1 MKIKDILQLSWLN
14 IKSSKFKNIIFVS
27 VIAIFMTIIM
37 CIFSGRNSF
46 LKFVDDNMN
55 GDFEFRLIGVMTNN
69 YNNQELKENLEK
81 MNIKHV
87 TNVFKDSNAFYQLVN
102 FGDDSF
108 SKIDLYG
115 NYKGINYTIDSG
127 REIKND
133 NEMIC
138 SSKFYPGNW
147 TEVHNDDDF
156 VNMKEHLNEEFKI
169 SFDKYYIIDNNNRE
183 LIKSYE
189 YKLKLVG
196 TFDVNKDLTGY
207 DVCYVSTHFFEKIS
221 EENTS
226 IYKDEEAINEFEN
239 QVFVLVDK
247 YKNIDS
253 VTKKL
258 TDSGY
263 QTQLYAELDLSF
275 FTTVEFVINIIT
287 IIITI
292 ISIVCVYLFI
302 KNILEEN
309 CKNIALYK
317 LLGYNDKNINLIFS
331 SQYVINTSIALII
344 SIVLSNII
352 KIIISSILALDP
364 NFSVLNIYIY
374 YGHSIVY
381 FIFVITII
389 LISTNYLFKNKFNY
403 IQPIKLMED
412 KL

>member
-156 VNMKEHLNEEFKI
+156 VNMNEHLNEEFKI

-207 DVCYVSTHFFEKIS
+207 DVCYVSTDFFEKIS

-302 KNILEEN
+302 K
-309 CKNIALYK
+309 C
-317 LLGYNDKNINLIFS
+317 
-331 SQYVINTSIALII
+331 
-344 SIVLSNII
+344 
-352 KIIISSILALDP
+352 
-364 NFSVLNIYIY
+364 
-374 YGHSIVY
+374 
-381 FIFVITII
+381 
-389 LISTNYLFKNKFNY
+389 
-403 IQPIKLMED
+403 
-412 KL
+412 